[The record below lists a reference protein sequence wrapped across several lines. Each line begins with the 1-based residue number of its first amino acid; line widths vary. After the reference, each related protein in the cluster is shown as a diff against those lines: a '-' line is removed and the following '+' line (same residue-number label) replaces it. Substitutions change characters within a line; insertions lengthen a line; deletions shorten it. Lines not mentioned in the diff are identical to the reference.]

1 MSTEVVTRDRS
12 TGRLH
17 RQTLRDDGKLA
28 SFEGCN
34 LDDAGECEVLTVEE
48 TAKALEQAESWQL
61 CRNDFPDV
69 PADPED
75 AA

>member
-1 MSTEVVTRDRS
+1 MSTEVLTRDRS

-34 LDDAGECEVLTVEE
+34 LDDAGEAEILTEAE
-48 TAKALEQAESWQL
+48 AAQALESAEPWQL
-61 CRNDFPDV
+61 CRNDFPDI
-69 PADPED
+69 PADPE
-75 AA
+75 